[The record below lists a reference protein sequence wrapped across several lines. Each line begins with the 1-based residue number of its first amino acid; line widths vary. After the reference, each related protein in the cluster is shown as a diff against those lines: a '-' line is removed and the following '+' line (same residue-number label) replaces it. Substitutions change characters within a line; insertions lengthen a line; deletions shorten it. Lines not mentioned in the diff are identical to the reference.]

1 MEIGRQHNRSAAQVA
16 LAWQI
21 QRGAVVIPKTISP
34 KRLAENFDVFF
45 EVERRLSEDEMGRVG
60 RLDEGLRLGW
70 GGPREEGEPPRDAVH
85 PLYPFEF

>member
-34 KRLAENFDVFF
+34 KRLAENFDSVFF
-45 EVERRLSEDEMGRVG
+45 ELSEDEIARIG

-70 GGPREEGEPPRDAVH
+70 GGPRAEGEPPRDAVH